1 MNLCLDIIV
10 TPWERFIW
18 RYGWTI
24 PVALVVIVAVIV
36 AAIIVRR
43 RKKK

>member
-10 TPWERFIW
+10 SPWERFVW
-18 RYGWTI
+18 HYGWTI

-36 AAIIVRR
+36 AAILIRR